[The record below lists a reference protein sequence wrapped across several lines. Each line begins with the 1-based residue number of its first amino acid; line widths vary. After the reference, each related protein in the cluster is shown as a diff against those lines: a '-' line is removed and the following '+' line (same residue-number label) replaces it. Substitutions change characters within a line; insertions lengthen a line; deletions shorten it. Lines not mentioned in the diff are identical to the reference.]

1 MSKIAPEMSV
11 LIVGFNSASHLPA
24 CLKSIT
30 DAAQK
35 HSFDVVYV
43 DNGTDDSSAI
53 VRQAFPAAK
62 IVRSRGNI
70 GFARANNL
78 LAENAS
84 SPLLLL
90 LNPDTQ
96 LFSGAIDEL
105 IKAAQ
110 VDSRYGILGG
120 ATFLDKTRLQ
130 PMPMIELPNASTIV
144 RGFWPRHSHPSD
156 QNAAGGIQEVSAVSG
171 GFMLVR
177 REVWDQL
184 DGFDER
190 FFLYGE
196 DLDLCQCAAKRGW
209 KVGLVADAA
218 IFHDI
223 GSGEAH
229 SKQRQLLQ
237 ARGTATYHRK
247 HFPTLLARTNLILMW
262 LNFVIR
268 AIGAT
273 VLSPFSR
280 RFAAMARA
288 LIPLAA
294 KPWVWMRGYSS

>member
-1 MSKIAPEMSV
+1 MSRIAPEVSI
-11 LIVGFNSASHLPA
+11 LIVGFNSGSHLPA
-24 CLKSIT
+24 CLKSINY
-30 DAAQK
+30 AAQE
-35 HSFDVVYV
+35 HSFEVVYI
-43 DNGTDDSSAI
+43 DNGADDSSMI
-53 VRQAFPAAK
+53 VQQAFPAAK
-62 IVRSRGNI
+62 IVPRRGNI

-78 LAENAS
+78 LSQSAS
-84 SPLLLL
+84 GRLLLL

-105 IKAAQ
+105 INAAQ

-120 ATFLDKTRLQ
+120 ATFLDKTRSL
-130 PMPMIELPNASTIV
+130 PMPMIELPNASSIV
-144 RGFWPRHSHPSD
+144 RGFWPRHSHPSG
-156 QNAAGGIQEVSAVSG
+156 QNAAGEIQEVSAVSG

-196 DLDLCQCAAKRGW
+196 DLDLCHRARKRGW
-209 KVGLVADAA
+209 KVGFVADAA

-223 GSGEAH
+223 GSGETH

-247 HFPTLLARTNLILMW
+247 HFPKQLALTNLILMW
-262 LNFVIR
+262 LNFVVR

-273 VLSPFSR
+273 ALSPFSR

-288 LIPLAA
+288 LIPLAV
-294 KPWVWMRGYSS
+294 KPWAWIRGY